1 MEIITYYNN
10 IFMQTCVALE
20 QVMYKLPVRFI
31 PERIGW

>member
-1 MEIITYYNN
+1 MGIIAYYNN
-10 IFMQTCVALE
+10 MFMQNYVALE